1 MNTFLPYKSFK
12 KSAQTL
18 DYKRLGS
25 QRSEAWIIFQTLNNT
40 TTKQGW
46 KHHPAVKMWKGYE
59 KALLLYGVE
68 MCKEWILRGY
78 QDNMLIRFES
88 ALNDLTETPTHYP
101 PLLFKPGF
109 TDSHKSNLLRKN
121 KNFYSK
127 FGWKLPDNLPYMWS

>member
-25 QRSEAWIIFQTLNNT
+25 QRSEAWIIFQTLYDT
-40 TTKQGW
+40 TSKQGW
-46 KHHPAVKMWKGYE
+46 KHHPAVKMWKGFE

-78 QDNMLIRFES
+78 QDNMLIRFQN
-88 ALNDLTETPTHYP
+88 ALNSLTETPTLYP
-101 PLLFKPGF
+101 PLLFKQGF

-127 FGWKLPDNLPYMWS
+127 YDWKLPDNLPYLWS